1 MVGLVSSLSVVVP
14 ATDRPA
20 SLGRCLAAINAA
32 TDGPD
37 ELIVVDGPPDLSAA
51 RARNTGAA
59 RATGDVVVFVDAD
72 VEIHD
77 DALTLIRQAFDTA
90 PDLAAVF
97 GSYDQA
103 PAAAGTVSVFRNL
116 LHHHVH
122 HAGAGSAET
131 FWTGLGAV
139 RRSAFEHVGGFD
151 AESYPHPSVEDIEF
165 GHRLHRLG
173 GRIELDPRIQGT
185 HLKHWTLRSM
195 VFTDFARRGVPW
207 VALQVADRRLSGTLN
222 LGWRHRLSALAA
234 VVAVAAALCRR
245 PSWSAAGAGT
255 FVVLNRSFYALL
267 RHRGGP
273 AVALLGPGLHA
284 LHHLIGAAAVP
295 SGIAVAVVTRRRR
308 LPAPRSAMSAVA

>member
-1 MVGLVSSLSVVVP
+1 VSVVVP
-14 ATDRPA
+14 ATDRPV

-37 ELIVVDGPPDLSAA
+37 ELIVVDGPPELSAA
-51 RARNTGAA
+51 RARNAGAA
-59 RATGDVVVFVDAD
+59 RATGDVIVFVDAD

-77 DALTLIRQAFDTA
+77 DALTLIRQAFDAA

-122 HAGAGSAET
+122 HTGAGRAET

-139 RRSAFEHVGGFD
+139 RRSVFVRVGGFD
-151 AESYPHPSVEDIEF
+151 AERYPHPSVEDIEL
-165 GHRLHRLG
+165 GHRLHRHG

-234 VVAVAAALCRR
+234 LVAVAAVLHRR

-267 RHRGGP
+267 RDRGGP

-284 LHHLIGAAAVP
+284 LHHLVGAAAVP
-295 SGIAVAVVTRRRR
+295 TGIAVAVATRRRR
-308 LPAPRSAMSAVA
+308 LPAPKSATSAVA

>member
-1 MVGLVSSLSVVVP
+1 VSSVSVVVP

-20 SLGRCLAAINAA
+20 SLGRCLAAIDAA

-37 ELIVVDGPPDLSAA
+37 ELIVVDGPPELSAA
-51 RARNTGAA
+51 RARNTGAGQ
-59 RATGDVVVFVDAD
+59 ATGDIIVFVDAD

-97 GSYDQA
+97 GSYDHA

-116 LHHHVH
+116 LHHYIH
-122 HAGAGSAET
+122 HTGAGTAET
-131 FWTGLGAV
+131 FWTGVGAV

-151 AESYPHPSVEDIEF
+151 GERYPHPSVEDIEF
-165 GHRLHRLG
+165 GHRLRRLG

-185 HLKHWTLRSM
+185 HLKRWTLRSM

-207 VALQVADRRLSGTLN
+207 VALQVADRQLSGTLN
-222 LGWRHRLSALAA
+222 LGWRHRLSALAT
-234 VVAVAAALCRR
+234 VVTVAGVLHRR

-255 FVVLNRSFYALL
+255 FVVLNRSFYTVL

-273 AVALLGPGLHA
+273 AVALVGPGLHA
-284 LHHLIGAAAVP
+284 LHHLVGAAAVP
-295 SGIAVAVVTRRRR
+295 SGLAVAVATRRRR
-308 LPAPRSAMSAVA
+308 VPAPSIATSAVA

>member
-1 MVGLVSSLSVVVP
+1 MVGAVSSLSVVVP

-32 TDGPD
+32 TDGAD
-37 ELIVVDGPPDLSAA
+37 ELIVVDGPSELSAA
-51 RARNTGAA
+51 LARNTGAA
-59 RATGDVVVFVDAD
+59 RATSDVIVFVDAD

-97 GSYDQA
+97 GSYDQV

-122 HAGAGSAET
+122 HTGAGRAET

-151 AESYPHPSVEDIEF
+151 AERYPHPSVEDIEL

-207 VALQVADRRLSGTLN
+207 VALHVAERRLSGTLN

-234 VVAVAAALCRR
+234 VVAVAAFLHRR

-255 FVVLNRSFYALL
+255 FVMLNRSFYALL
-267 RHRGGP
+267 RRRGGP
-273 AVALLGPGLHA
+273 AVALLGPALHA
-284 LHHLIGAAAVP
+284 LHHLVGAAAVP
-295 SGIAVAVVTRRRR
+295 SGIAVAVATRRRP
-308 LPAPRSAMSAVA
+308 PAPRNATSAVA

>member
-20 SLGRCLAAINAA
+20 SLGRCLAAIGAA
-32 TDGPD
+32 ADGPD
-37 ELIVVDGPPDLSAA
+37 ELIVVDGPPELSAA
-51 RARNTGAA
+51 RARNFGAA
-59 RATGDVVVFVDAD
+59 RATGDVIVFVDAD

-77 DALTLIRQAFDTA
+77 DALALIRQAFDTA

-97 GSYDQA
+97 GSYDHA

-122 HAGAGSAET
+122 HTGAGTAET
-131 FWTGLGAV
+131 FWTGLGAI

-151 AESYPHPSVEDIEF
+151 GDRYPHPSVEDIEL
-165 GHRLHRLG
+165 GHRLRRLG

-207 VALQVADRRLSGTLN
+207 VALLSAERRLSGTLN
-222 LGWRHRLSALAA
+222 LGWRHRFSALAA
-234 VVAVAAALCRR
+234 LLTVVGVLHRR

-255 FVVLNRSFYALL
+255 FVALNRSFYALL
-267 RHRGGP
+267 HHRGGP

-284 LHHLIGAAAVP
+284 LHHLVGAAAVP
-295 SGIAVAVVTRRRR
+295 PGIAVGVATRRR
-308 LPAPRSAMSAVA
+308 LPATGNATSAVA